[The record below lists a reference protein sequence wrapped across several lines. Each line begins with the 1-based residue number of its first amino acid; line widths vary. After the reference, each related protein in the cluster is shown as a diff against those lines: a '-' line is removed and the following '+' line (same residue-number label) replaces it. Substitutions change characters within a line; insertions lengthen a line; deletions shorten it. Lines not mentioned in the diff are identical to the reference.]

1 MFKIRF
7 ANENDALGILDV
19 YSPYVTFTSVTFECD
34 LPRPFEMQRRINSVT
49 NKYPWLVCE
58 KDGVIAG
65 FAYAQDFFVREAYS
79 WDAELFV
86 YIREDYQRCNIA
98 SALYFA
104 LLEILKTQGFCA
116 AFAKIT
122 VPNDKS
128 IAFHN
133 AFGFSEVGHLS
144 NACHKLGEWHDVKIL
159 EKPLLDDYSMPPK
172 DIIPISQINQD
183 HTAILFLK
191 AERIIRER

>member
-7 ANENDALGILDV
+7 ATENDALGILDV
-19 YSPYVTFTSVTFECD
+19 YSPYVSFSSVTFECEV
-34 LPRPFEMQRRINSVT
+34 PRPFEMQRRINTVT

-79 WDAELFV
+79 WDAELSV
-86 YIREDYQRCNIA
+86 YIREDFQRCNIA

-122 VPNDKS
+122 MPNDKS
-128 IAFHN
+128 ISFHS
-133 AFGFSEVGHLS
+133 AFGFSEAGHLTH
-144 NACHKLGEWHDVKIL
+144 AGYKLGEWHDVKIL
-159 EKPLLDDYSMPPK
+159 EKLLIEDYSCPPK
-172 DIIPISQINQD
+172 DIVPITQINKD
-183 HTAILFLK
+183 LTAILFMK